1 MLLSKLHHPLGV
13 CDVCHALTNQ
23 HESINHRCHRT
34 VTGRRCYGAYKS
46 GIGFLWDA
54 CESCGAT
61 GRVGSQA
68 CTECGG
74 YGWKLYG

>member
-1 MLLSKLHHPLGV
+1 LLHSKLPHPLGT

-23 HESINHRCHRT
+23 HEFLNHRCGKV
-34 VTGRRCYGAYKS
+34 VTGRRCYGTYKS

-54 CESCGAT
+54 CDACGAT

-68 CTECGG
+68 CAECGG